1 MRDLVDCCP
10 EAGSWCGEEQP
21 FPLPV
26 VTAWTDGCCLGNP
39 GPGGW
44 AALLISGSHRKEISG
59 GYKRTTNNR
68 MEILAV
74 IRALEA
80 LKERCDVT
88 VRSDSQYVVKAMN
101 EGWAENWKRRGWMTA
116 GKTPA
121 MNPDLWERL
130 LRLRLDH
137 RVTFEWVR
145 GHIGVPE
152 NERVDELANLAAR
165 AGDLPEDEGY
175 RG

>member
-1 MRDLVDCCP
+1 M
-10 EAGSWCGEEQP
+10 
-21 FPLPV
+21 PLPSSLPSPDSRLPTV
-26 VTAWTDGCCLGNP
+26 LAWTDGCCLGNP

-44 AALLISGSHRKEISG
+44 AALLLSGSNRKEISG

-80 LKERCDVT
+80 LKERCEVT

-130 LRLRLDH
+130 LRVRLNH

-145 GHIGVPE
+145 GHSGVPE
-152 NERVDELANLAAR
+152 NELVDQLANVAAR
-165 AGDLPEDEGY
+165 APDLPEDEGY